1 MDFDFSKIEE
11 IYGKETV
18 TNIKDNIEKVT
29 SNINYLIYLGFNDTE
44 DLFERETLLFL
55 YDNETF
61 KNKINQLIKK
71 LGPNYVN
78 IIEDDISQLE
88 ELLW

>member
-1 MDFDFSKIEE
+1 MDFVFSKIEE

-18 TNIKDNIEKVT
+18 IYIKDNIEEIT
-29 SNINYLIYLGFNDTE
+29 RNINYLISLKFNDVE

-61 KNKINQLIKK
+61 KNKIDFLIKK
-71 LGPNYVN
+71 LGPDY
-78 IIEDDISQLE
+78 IKKIEEDISLME
-88 ELLW
+88 EIL

>member
-18 TNIKDNIEKVT
+18 TNIKDNIEEVT

-61 KNKINQLIKK
+61 KNKMDQLIKK

-78 IIEDDISQLE
+78 IIEEDISQLE
-88 ELLW
+88 ELL

>member
-18 TNIKDNIEKVT
+18 TNIKDNIEEVT

-55 YDNETF
+55 YDTETF

-78 IIEDDISQLE
+78 IIEEDISQLE
-88 ELLW
+88 ELL

>member
-1 MDFDFSKIEE
+1 MLLNS

-44 DLFERETLLFL
+44 DLFERDTLLFL

-78 IIEDDISQLE
+78 IIEEDISQLE
-88 ELLW
+88 ELL

>member
-44 DLFERETLLFL
+44 DLFERDTLLFL

-88 ELLW
+88 ELL

>member
-18 TNIKDNIEKVT
+18 TNIKDNIEEVT

-44 DLFERETLLFL
+44 DLFERDTLLFL

-88 ELLW
+88 ELL

>member
-18 TNIKDNIEKVT
+18 TNIKDNIEEVT

-44 DLFERETLLFL
+44 DLFERDTLLFL

-78 IIEDDISQLE
+78 IIEEDISQLE
-88 ELLW
+88 ELL

>member
-55 YDNETF
+55 YDTETF

-78 IIEDDISQLE
+78 IIEEDISQLE
-88 ELLW
+88 ELL

>member
-18 TNIKDNIEKVT
+18 TNIKDNIEEVT

-55 YDNETF
+55 YDTETF

-78 IIEDDISQLE
+78 IIEEDISQLE